1 MASFLESIQISMFSF
16 LPDLSIPLPYAFSS
30 SKFIENN
37 GDSSMLRSQGVLF
50 IVFAVLFLTFMVL
63 MVVNKLKPDLL
74 VIVIKRVKYRNVT
87 DLFCITSL
95 PLLLFAFNFKG
106 SNIADIAARVAVL
119 TLTAAFLGYMSYVLM
134 TVKNLE

>member
-1 MASFLESIQISMFSF
+1 
-16 LPDLSIPLPYAFSS
+16 
-30 SKFIENN
+30 
-37 GDSSMLRSQGVLF
+37 MLRSQGVLF